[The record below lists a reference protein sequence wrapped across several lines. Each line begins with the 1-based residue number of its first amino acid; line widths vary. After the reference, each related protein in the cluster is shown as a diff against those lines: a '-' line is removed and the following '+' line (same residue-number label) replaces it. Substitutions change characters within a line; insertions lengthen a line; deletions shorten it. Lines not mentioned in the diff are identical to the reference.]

1 MTPPPLLGRLV
12 WASAR
17 GVGDVEYGENVTAT
31 AQPPA
36 TRRVGIY
43 IDGYNLYYGGRGICG
58 RGVAGWRWLDLRQLA
73 TAVIGARSN
82 WQGVVSTR
90 VVYCT
95 ARIKGATNVQ
105 SQQDQDVYLRA
116 LLAASSVDVIEYGT
130 YVTRTATAPLATVGP
145 GGRPQISTAS
155 WPVMVRDATGTDLP
169 NASFMASVARREE
182 KGSDVNVAAHL
193 LLDVLNGTV
202 DVVVVISND
211 SDLRLPI
218 RLARAHVPVGLINPT
233 RRYPAG
239 ALNASPATGVGRH
252 WWYQL
257 TAADF
262 SGCQL
267 PPAIGPKIRR
277 PVGW

>member
-1 MTPPPLLGRLV
+1 MILPIRKF
-12 WASAR
+12 
-17 GVGDVEYGENVTAT
+17 GDNVTA
-31 AQPPA
+31 AAPSA
-36 TRRVGIY
+36 GLRVGVY

-73 TAVIGARSN
+73 TTVISAQSN
-82 WQGVVSTR
+82 WQGATVTR

-95 ARIKGATNVQ
+95 ARIKGASNVQ

-116 LLAASSVDVIEYGT
+116 LLAASSVEVIEYGT
-130 YVTRTATAPLATVGP
+130 YVTRTTTAPLATAGP
-145 GGRPQISTAS
+145 GGRPQISTAA
-155 WPVMVRDATGTDLP
+155 WPVMIRDATGSDVP

-193 LLDVLNGTV
+193 LLDVLNRTV
-202 DVVVVISND
+202 DAAVIISND

-218 RLARAHVPVGLINPT
+218 QLTRAHLPVGLINPT
-233 RRYPAG
+233 RGYPAG
-239 ALNASPATGVGRH
+239 ALNGSPTTGVGGH

-257 TAADF
+257 KAADF
-262 SGCQL
+262 TRSQL

-277 PVGW
+277 PAGW